1 MSVTSSRAEG
11 YVSVAEYLAENEV
24 RSTPVHP
31 DTVGAPRISLQAPP
45 EWREVPREILP
56 GVYCAWAKAPEG
68 ATNWSDNVLV
78 MVGRLDRPVD
88 SATLLRCGYTD
99 SRRMPEW
106 QEIQADTSP
115 CAGFPAV
122 AVLGRYRVEDNELVA
137 YTRYVL
143 ISEGHVHYLVQVTA
157 TVRAASPTAVA
168 DIGTIRSGLNIVLSD
183 DRNVPGSRAEA
194 AEPAKPRGAPTAIA
208 TADVRGI
215 GIGLDPSGHLH
226 SLTIDVH
233 AFAKGPDAL
242 AASIIEAYGRAAA
255 ALPSIEPARA
265 DTAVPDPS
273 RWRAPAAGDDW
284 LPDDDRSGGPAGYDS
299 MTAQH
304 YPRQQSQYR
313 PPPSAPNHAQQYPQW
328 PPRYGRR

>member
-1 MSVTSSRAEG
+1 MSVTSSRSED

-31 DTVGAPRISLQAPP
+31 DTVAAPRISLQAPQ

-56 GVYCAWAKAPEG
+56 GAYCARAKAPEG
-68 ATNWSDNVLV
+68 ATNWSDNVLI

-106 QEIQADTSP
+106 QEIQADTES
-115 CAGFPAV
+115 CAGSPAV
-122 AVLGRYRVEDNELVA
+122 AVLGRYRVEGIELVA
-137 YTRYVL
+137 YTRYIL
-143 ISEGHVHYLVQVTA
+143 ISEGPVQYLVQVTA

-168 DIGTIRSGLNIVLSD
+168 DIGTIRSGLNIALSN
-183 DRNVPGSRAEA
+183 DRNVPGSRAEV
-194 AEPAKPRGAPTAIA
+194 AEHAKPRGGPTAIT

-226 SLTIDVH
+226 NLTIDVH
-233 AFAKGPDAL
+233 AFAKGPDDL
-242 AASIIEAYGRAAA
+242 AASIIEAYRRAAA
-255 ALPSIEPARA
+255 ALPSIEPAQP

-284 LPDDDRSGGPAGYDS
+284 LPDGRSGGPADYDS

-304 YPRQQSQYR
+304 YPRQQPRYR
-313 PPPSAPNHAQQYPQW
+313 LPPNTPDPAQQYPQW
-328 PPRYGRR
+328 PPPYGRR